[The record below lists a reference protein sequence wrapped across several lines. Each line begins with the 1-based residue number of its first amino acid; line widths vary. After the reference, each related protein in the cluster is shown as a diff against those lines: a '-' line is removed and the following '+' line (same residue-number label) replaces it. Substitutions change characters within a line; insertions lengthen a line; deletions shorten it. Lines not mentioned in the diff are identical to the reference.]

1 MEKLT
6 TILFFAVFIKAV
18 IDYVSRWFVDGNVE
32 WKQIAS
38 CLTGIGLS
46 FAFNLNAFETLGI
59 PGNHYVGIV
68 LTGIVISGGS
78 NLVNDAFAGFGKNAT
93 KTVIIEQNEDTI
105 ADILEA
111 EERG

>member
-6 TILFFAVFIKAV
+6 TILFFAVFIKAI
-18 IDYVSRWFVDGNVE
+18 IDYISKWYVDGQLE

-38 CLTGIGLS
+38 CISGILLA

-59 PGNHYVGIV
+59 QGNHYVGVV

-78 NLVNDAFAGFGKNAT
+78 NLVHDAFASFGKNSV
-93 KTVIIEQNEDTI
+93 KNII
-105 ADILEA
+105 
-111 EERG
+111 

>member
-18 IDYVSRWFVDGNVE
+18 IDYISKWFVNGNVE

-38 CLTGIGLS
+38 CLSGILLS

-59 PGNHYVGIV
+59 KGNPYVGIV

-78 NLVNDAFAGFGKNAT
+78 NLVHDAFASFGKDSVRNI
-93 KTVIIEQNEDTI
+93 VIEQKVEDEI
-105 ADILEA
+105 ADIVEK
-111 EERG
+111 G

>member
-18 IDYVSRWFVDGNVE
+18 IDYISRWFVNGNIE

-38 CLTGIGLS
+38 CLSGIALA
-46 FAFNLNAFETLGI
+46 FAFNLNGFETLGI
-59 PGNHYVGIV
+59 EGNQYVGIV

-78 NLVNDAFAGFGKNAT
+78 NLVNDAFASFGKNSV
-93 KTVIIEQNEDTI
+93 KNIIIEEKVEDI
-105 ADILEA
+105 VDLQED
-111 EERG
+111 RG

>member
-18 IDYVSRWFVDGNVE
+18 IDYIAKWFVNGEVE

-38 CLTGIGLS
+38 CLSGILLA

-59 PGNHYVGIV
+59 EGNHYVGIV

-78 NLVNDAFAGFGKNAT
+78 NLVHDAFASFGKNAV
-93 KTVIIEQNEDTI
+93 KNIVLEQKVDEI
-105 ADILEA
+105 ADIVEK
-111 EERG
+111 G